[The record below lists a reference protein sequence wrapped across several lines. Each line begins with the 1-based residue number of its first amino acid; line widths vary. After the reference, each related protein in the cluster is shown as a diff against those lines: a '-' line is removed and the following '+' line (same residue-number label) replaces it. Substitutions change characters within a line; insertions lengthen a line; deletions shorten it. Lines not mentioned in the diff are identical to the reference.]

1 MKHVSMRTLRCSQQ
15 EAWWPNKLRCKRKYT
30 LKYTGEPVNT
40 FWENDQGHEFWLIWG
55 PKMDPKLDLGGSYS
69 THRWKYLQWACE
81 AILMW
86 SQWKPFEKVTKVPN
100 FYLLGF
106 QNGPKNW
113 AFKAWK
119 YLQWTYKA
127 RMMWIQRKLFNEIF
141 ENLNFES
148 LIGPKWPQ
156 NLGLWGLSFT
166 HQLK

>member
-30 LKYTGEPVNT
+30 LKNTGEPVNT

-86 SQWKPFEKVTKVPN
+86 RQWKPFEKATKVQN

-106 QNGPKNW
+106 QNGPKIAPLKPESTSNEHIKQEW
-113 AFKAWK
+113 CESRGNFLMRYSK
-119 YLQWTYKA
+119 T
-127 RMMWIQRKLFNEIF
+127 WI
-141 ENLNFES
+141 
-148 LIGPKWPQ
+148 
-156 NLGLWGLSFT
+156 LS
-166 HQLK
+166 HW